1 MVFYAAPR
9 WRSLALSGA
18 EEDFR
23 AFRAEFIRRLP
34 NESSLRTTAKPW
46 FIHQL
51 RMIAETIEAAA
62 AHGNRGDGSL
72 GLGLA

>member
-1 MVFYAAPR
+1 MVFYAAPH
-9 WRSLALSGA
+9 WRRLALSGA

-23 AFRAEFIRRLP
+23 AFHAEFIRRLP

-51 RMIAETIEAAA
+51 RIIADTIEAATSPNA
-62 AHGNRGDGSL
+62 DNS
-72 GLGLA
+72 GLS